1 MPLAAADITGRLHQ
15 ARARLRASG
24 RPVLQAAIAA
34 PLAWW
39 LATTLFG
46 HAAPIFAPISALV
59 AIGATVAQ
67 PWQRAAEIVFGVA
80 FGVAVADALV
90 KLTGHGAWQ
99 IGFMVLLAMVVAI
112 AIGGTPTV
120 VLQSATAAVLV
131 ASLPS
136 QEGIA
141 AFARFLDTLAGGG
154 AALVMTLLV
163 LPVRPLQLAHDSAA
177 PVLDELAGTFEDI
190 GAALGALDAAAAER
204 ALARARRTGD
214 HWARLNEAVG
224 IGRQAARIAP
234 VRRREE
240 EELLDLAQCVVQLD
254 YAIRDT
260 RILARVGWRLVETG
274 YPYGPRLELSMLEFA
289 SAARALEG
297 HLTGE
302 YDATLLARDSALR
315 AARIAASAA
324 TPADAL
330 VFTHWIGQV
339 RSTTVDMLR
348 ATGMTRDEAITRMLD
363 AVHEGIEPSDV
374 DADG

>member
-1 MPLAAADITGRLHQ
+1 MPLAAADITGRLHH

-297 HLTGE
+297 HLTGA

-374 DADG
+374 DTDG